1 MCIPTHTKNNINKA
15 FENNLTRQIQLIV
28 PLNRFKGVF
37 LNKC

>member
-1 MCIPTHTKNNINKA
+1 MCIPTHTKKNINKA

-28 PLNRFKGVF
+28 PLKRFKGMF